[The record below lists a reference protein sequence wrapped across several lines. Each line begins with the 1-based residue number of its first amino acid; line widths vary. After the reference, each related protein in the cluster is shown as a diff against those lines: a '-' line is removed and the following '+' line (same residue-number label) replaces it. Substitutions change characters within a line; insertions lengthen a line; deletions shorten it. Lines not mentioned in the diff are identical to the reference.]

1 MFNDEYSSDEESFDE
16 STKSKVLLGFVDVP
30 IISDGK
36 DPEDND
42 LPTIE
47 DTFIGGQPVWLHP
60 DSKPAEKSLTCD
72 VCNGK
77 LALYLQA
84 FAPIDGKLYDRVI
97 YVFGCKIQRV
107 ALVKG
112 NR

>member
-1 MFNDEYSSDEESFDE
+1 MKNHLMNLPNPRSF
-16 STKSKVLLGFVDVP
+16 LGFVDAP

-84 FAPIDGKLYDRVI
+84 FAPRWQII
-97 YVFGCKIQRV
+97 
-107 ALVKG
+107 
-112 NR
+112 

>member
-1 MFNDEYSSDEESFDE
+1 M
-16 STKSKVLLGFVDVP
+16 
-30 IISDGK
+30 
-36 DPEDND
+36 
-42 LPTIE
+42 
-47 DTFIGGQPVWLHP
+47 WLHP

-97 YVFGCKIQRV
+97 YVFGCKNTRV
-107 ALVKG
+107 ALVK
-112 NR
+112 REPLK

>member
-1 MFNDEYSSDEESFDE
+1 M
-16 STKSKVLLGFVDVP
+16 P

-77 LALYLQA
+77 WLCTYKRLHL
-84 FAPIDGKLYDRVI
+84 
-97 YVFGCKIQRV
+97 
-107 ALVKG
+107 
-112 NR
+112 